1 MRSAPL
7 LLLVLL
13 SACAVPGPA
22 SPAVGSAGLR
32 VLIWN
37 VWHGGNDV
45 DGGPEKI
52 RDLVV
57 QTGADVVLMQESYDI
72 DDERPTTGRWL
83 AQELGWNAHQH
94 ESPHLCVVSRFE
106 VAETFFHHPWHG
118 LGARLADPDGREFVA
133 WSTWLDYRA
142 YLPWQLRD
150 DPGISDEALL
160 SAEDV
165 LSSRLPQA
173 QALLAALGDAG
184 HLAASVPVLVGGDWN
199 TPSHLDWTVDTAR
212 VYRHRR
218 GAALPVSTA
227 MHDAGFV
234 DAFRAIHPNPV
245 QHPGITW
252 SPLFRVAGDGR
263 AQGFERIDR
272 LYVRN
277 PGDGSPHWE
286 LVPRAARVLPE
297 IWEDDAI
304 PVRERQF
311 PSDHGAVLVEFE
323 WVQRRG

>member
-1 MRSAPL
+1 MGGFHRRIRQCHQKFFA
-7 LLLVLL
+7 
-13 SACAVPGPA
+13 ADPGQQIDVAKIGFQP
-22 SPAVGSAGLR
+22 VGHFYQNG
-32 VLIWN
+32 IP
-37 VWHGGNDV
+37 GGMTIGV
-45 DGGPEKI
+45 IDGFEPVKI
-52 RDLVV
+52 H
-57 QTGADVVLMQESYDI
+57 Y
-72 DDERPTTGRWL
+72 
-83 AQELGWNAHQH
+83 
-94 ESPHLCVVSRFE
+94 
-106 VAETFFHHPWHG
+106 HHSK
-118 LGARLADPDGREFVA
+118 RLARRRG
-133 WSTWLDYRA
+133 
-142 YLPWQLRD
+142 
-150 DPGISDEALL
+150 
-160 SAEDV
+160 
-165 LSSRLPQA
+165 
-173 QALLAALGDAG
+173 ALGDAG

-277 PGDGSPHWE
+277 PGPGSPHWE

-323 WVQRRG
+323 WVQGGG